1 MNLFKSFAPLSL
13 RELRKRG
20 VIRNRQTLPAELI
33 ELRKSRKILTG
44 KIRELKRS
52 KSYG

>member
-1 MNLFKSFAPLSL
+1 MNFLKSLAPLSL

-20 VIRNRQTLPAELI
+20 VIKNRQTLPAGLI
-33 ELRKSRKILTG
+33 ELRKSREILTG